1 MYSENW
7 AGVQARIFRVW
18 KSQTAAGRGGA
29 GDVGSIGGQADTI
42 KETTSALADCWKAI
56 LAG

>member
-7 AGVQARIFRVW
+7 IGVQAESFCAW

-29 GDVGSIGGQADTI
+29 SDVGSIGGQADTI